1 MNGVK
6 GQTGVEGSW
15 VLMNRCVGN
24 TTGAEKIW
32 YSGLFFH
39 FPQGVAPKKT
49 SGGIRRDDV
58 Q

>member
-1 MNGVK
+1 
-6 GQTGVEGSW
+6 
-15 VLMNRCVGN
+15 MNRCVGN

-39 FPQGVAPKKT
+39 FPYGVAPKNT
-49 SGGIRRDDV
+49 SGDIPGNDV

>member
-1 MNGVK
+1 
-6 GQTGVEGSW
+6 
-15 VLMNRCVGN
+15 MNRCVGN
-24 TTGAEKIW
+24 TAGAEKIW

>member
-6 GQTGVEGSW
+6 GQIQGGGELGSNES
-15 VLMNRCVGN
+15 VCGQHNRCGEDLVFRSLFSFS
-24 TTGAEKIW
+24 TRCSAE
-32 YSGLFFH
+32 
-39 FPQGVAPKKT
+39 KT